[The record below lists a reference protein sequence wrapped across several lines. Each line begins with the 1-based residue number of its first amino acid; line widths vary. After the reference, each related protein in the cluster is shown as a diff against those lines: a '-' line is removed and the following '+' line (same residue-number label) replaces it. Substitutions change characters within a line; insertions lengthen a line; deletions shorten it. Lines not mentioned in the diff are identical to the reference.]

1 MEQKNCDLLF
11 NYLKSILYD
20 SNVSPLDIE
29 ELDPPYRKLGMG
41 LQYLEQ
47 AIAEMK
53 QCSAALAKGDLKDFH
68 PSQENFLCDNLKNI
82 HANLEHLTWQAKQV
96 AKGDYS
102 QHVSYLGEFS
112 VAFNTMIS
120 QLQERE
126 KSLKNEAEM
135 EKAHTE
141 SIKKYN
147 CLLMEFIRRSNDDIF
162 VTDVH
167 TNEILEASCN
177 KIHLEQE
184 QEIVEKFKEVL
195 AQGDS
200 SSQQWQWIITTHDQ
214 SSYRIVSILT
224 EWRHVPAY
232 AHFIQDVT
240 SEEMEHGLLQ
250 KRAHFD
256 PLTQIGNRYYFQEQM
271 DQLMSRDCEL
281 TIVYCDLDQLKY
293 VNDTFGHKVGDEY
306 ICHFVEAIQQSIR
319 DYDVFARMGG
329 DEFCIV
335 LKDCSLATA
344 KEKMDAIQY
353 RFMHE
358 SQNYLNSFSY
368 GTVHLDANHGEIDLN
383 EILEKADYIMY
394 RQKREHRKARK

>member
-167 TNEILEASCN
+167 TNEILEASRN

-224 EWRHVPAY
+224 EWRHVPVY

-256 PLTQIGNRYYFQEQM
+256 PLTQIGNRYYFQEKM

-281 TIVYCDLDQLKY
+281 AIVYCDLDQLKY

-319 DYDVFARMGG
+319 DYDIFARMGG

>member
-53 QCSAALAKGDLKDFH
+53 QCSAALSKGDLKAFH

-167 TNEILEASCN
+167 TNEILEASRN

-184 QEIVEKFKEVL
+184 
-195 AQGDS
+195 
-200 SSQQWQWIITTHDQ
+200 
-214 SSYRIVSILT
+214 
-224 EWRHVPAY
+224 
-232 AHFIQDVT
+232 
-240 SEEMEHGLLQ
+240 
-250 KRAHFD
+250 
-256 PLTQIGNRYYFQEQM
+256 
-271 DQLMSRDCEL
+271 
-281 TIVYCDLDQLKY
+281 
-293 VNDTFGHKVGDEY
+293 
-306 ICHFVEAIQQSIR
+306 
-319 DYDVFARMGG
+319 
-329 DEFCIV
+329 
-335 LKDCSLATA
+335 
-344 KEKMDAIQY
+344 
-353 RFMHE
+353 
-358 SQNYLNSFSY
+358 
-368 GTVHLDANHGEIDLN
+368 
-383 EILEKADYIMY
+383 
-394 RQKREHRKARK
+394 

>member
-167 TNEILEASCN
+167 TNEILEASRN

-224 EWRHVPAY
+224 EWRHVPVY

-281 TIVYCDLDQLKY
+281 AIIYCDLDQLKY